1 MRLSKSALFAVV
13 FFSVLSPLHGQH
25 TGASTS
31 PSRVLVTRSDAW
43 ERTSKADTDPFV
55 TILGQRCRELVVTL
69 DPAKEADYVIRLD
82 LEYHHGK
89 AVVPKL
95 FNSAGE
101 TLSERSAP
109 DITEAARVV
118 CGAIRNAKHRKYAP
132 AATYEPDAPSAPPS
146 TVTDHWPGAAKN
158 KKK

>member
-1 MRLSKSALFAVV
+1 MS
-13 FFSVLSPLHGQH
+13 Q
-25 TGASTS
+25 
-31 PSRVLVTRSDAW
+31 SRVLVTRSDVW
-43 ERTSKADTDPFV
+43 ERNSKADTDPFV
-55 TILGQRCRELVVTL
+55 TILGQRCRELVITL
-69 DPAKEADYVIRLD
+69 DPTKEADYMVRLD
-82 LEYHHGK
+82 LDLHHGK
-89 AVVPKL
+89 GVLPKL
-95 FNSAGE
+95 FNSDGE

-118 CGAIRNAKHRKYAP
+118 CAAIRNSKHRKYAP